1 MNTHLDRNRPTRT
14 DTRTTTGRHT
24 HGRHTAPTHHTRNT
38 IAAVL
43 AITAGLTIGALT
55 TPADATAPTH
65 TPPCATEDGSGGPLP
80 CYWNAG
86 TAGNGIGESFT
97 VHPDGPTTTNGT
109 PVTYVYDNGTITHGN
124 I

>member
-1 MNTHLDRNRPTRT
+1 MI
-14 DTRTTTGRHT
+14 
-24 HGRHTAPTHHTRNT
+24 TRNT

-55 TPADATAPTH
+55 TPADATPATAPIT
-65 TPPCATEDGSGGPLP
+65 TPCAYEDGSGGPLP
-80 CYWNAG
+80 CRWDAG

-97 VHPDGPTTTNGT
+97 VHPGGPTTTNGT